1 MRNRGLSVWIFPAVL
16 AALLAGC
23 GVLGGR
29 GEPVV
34 HYVLRDAA
42 QAPARLAAARP
53 GVLLL
58 RDTEAAGLCQGTRMV
73 FSRAPGRLDTYQYAL
88 WNEPPGRR
96 LHQLLK
102 TRLDALGLYA
112 ATASLG
118 SGVAGD
124 WQLNTRLLDC
134 RHDTGQPPGVARLS
148 LEAELVRRD
157 GGQLLARRIFTA
169 EAPARQYD
177 AQGAA
182 EAFSQ
187 AAGRLLGQVTEWLAQ
202 QADAGER

>member
-1 MRNRGLSVWIFPAVL
+1 MKTRRRLAVL
-16 AALLAGC
+16 VPLLTAALAGC
-23 GVLGGR
+23 GILGGR
-29 GEPVV
+29 GEPLA
-34 HYVLRDAA
+34 HYVLTDAA
-42 QAPARLAAARP
+42 PPPARLAAPRP

-58 RDTEAAGLCQGTRMV
+58 RETEAAGLCQGNRMV
-73 FSRAPGRLDTYQYAL
+73 FSRAPGRLETYQYAL

-118 SGVAGD
+118 GGVAGD
-124 WQLNTRLLDC
+124 WQLNIRLLDC
-134 RHDTGQPPGVARLS
+134 RHDAGTPPGVVRLG

-157 GGQLLARRIFTA
+157 GAVLLARRSFTA
-169 EAPARQYD
+169 EAPAGQHN

-187 AAGRLLGQVTEWLAQ
+187 AAGRLLTQVTDWLTAQ
-202 QADAGER
+202 GEAGGR